1 MDCDDADSKI
11 HPGATEICTDRIDN
25 NCNDLIDAV
34 DRNAAGCPV
43 ADCTNTDGDD
53 YAVEGGKCGPV
64 DCDDG
69 KSSINPGKIEICDD
83 GFDNNCDG
91 NADAVDATCQAM
103 KDGDDE
109 ELEDRHDEAK
119 RNHRDERGHQHN
131 DDDDEH
137 EARRNRRDDRGHQHH
152 DDDDEDEARRNRHD
166 DDDEGGESRIS
177 ERGSR
182 DHD

>member
-1 MDCDDADSKI
+1 M
-11 HPGATEICTDRIDN
+11 
-25 NCNDLIDAV
+25 
-34 DRNAAGCPV
+34 

-69 KSSINPGKIEICDD
+69 KSSVNPGKIEICDD

-103 KDGDDE
+103 NDGDDE
-109 ELEDRHDEAK
+109 ALEDRHDEAK
-119 RNHRDERGHQHN
+119 RNHHDDRGHRHN
-131 DDDDEH
+131 DDDDED
-137 EARRNRRDDRGHQHH
+137 EVRRNRRDDRGHQGH
-152 DDDDEDEARRNRHD
+152 DDDEDEGRDSRRSGR
-166 DDDEGGESRIS
+166 E
-177 ERGSR
+177 SR